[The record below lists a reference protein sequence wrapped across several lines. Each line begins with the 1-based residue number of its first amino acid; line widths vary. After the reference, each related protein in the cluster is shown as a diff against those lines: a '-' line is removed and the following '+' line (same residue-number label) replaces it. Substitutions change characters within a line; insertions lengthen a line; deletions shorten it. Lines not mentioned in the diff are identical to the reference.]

1 MIVIDE
7 RKKEMVMALIQDKQ
21 YHPMK
26 LREIAG
32 FLQVPKSQRAELN
45 AILDTLTNEGRI
57 GTDRE
62 GRYIPISAVTAE
74 GIFQSTDRGFGFVT
88 VDGETDDWFIPEEA
102 TMNAVHG
109 DRVCVVRVKCGSGT
123 DNGKKIRT
131 EGRITKILE
140 RNTTELV
147 GIFHKSKNFGFVVP
161 DRSKLNFDV
170 HVSKEHTKGAVSGQ
184 KVCVKITDF
193 GDDRHQPE
201 GRITEILGHIN
212 DPGVDILSVVKD
224 YALPTEFPDA
234 VKAQLETVPEEV
246 SEEQTEGRLD
256 LRDVMTVTIDGEEA
270 KDLDDAIS
278 LTMENGHYIL
288 GVHIADVSHYVTE
301 NSPLDREAINRGTSV
316 YLTDRVIP
324 MLPHALSN
332 GICSLNMGEDRLALS
347 CIMEVDGSGAVVSH
361 KICES
366 VIRVNHRMSYT
377 KVFQVLQALDVDGN
391 GDNPV
396 PEYED
401 AVPMLLQMNRLSLL
415 TRARRENRGAI
426 DFDFPESKILL
437 DEKGKVTSIVPHERN
452 RATELIEDFMLLANE
467 TVAEEFFWLQLPFV
481 YRIHEEPDF
490 EKMEDL
496 RKYVSHFGYSMHLS
510 NETVHAKE
518 VQKLLKSIQGAPEE
532 NLLSRLTLRSMK
544 QAKYST
550 ECLGHFGLAAKYYC
564 HFTSPIR
571 RYPDLQI
578 HRIIKEYLH
587 GNLSEKRISHY
598 EAILPERAKQSSM
611 TERRSEEA
619 EREVEKMK
627 KAEYMRGFLG
637 ETFDGLISGITSWG
651 IYVELPN
658 TVEGMVRLTDLRGD
672 YFRFDAKTM
681 TLTGE
686 HTRKCYTIGQPMKVL
701 VAAADKMTR
710 TIDFVP
716 AK

>member
-1 MIVIDE
+1 MMVIDE

-62 GRYIPISAVTAE
+62 GRYIPLSAVTAE
-74 GIFQSTDRGFGFVT
+74 GIFQSTERGFGFVA
-88 VDGETDDWFIPEEA
+88 VDGEADDWFIPEEA

-109 DRVCVVRVKCGSGT
+109 DRVSVVRVRYGGT
-123 DNGKKIRT
+123 DNGKKMRT

-170 HVSKEHTKGAVSGQ
+170 HVAKEHTKGAVSGQ
-184 KVCVKITDF
+184 KVCVRITDF

-224 YALPTEFPDA
+224 YALPTDFPDE
-234 VKAQLETVPEEV
+234 VKAQLETVPDEV
-246 SEEQTEGRLD
+246 SEEQTKGRLD

-278 LTMENGHYIL
+278 LTTENGHYIL

-301 NSPLDREAINRGTSV
+301 NSPLDKEAINRGTSV

-347 CIMEVDGSGAVVSH
+347 CIMEVDESGAVVSH

-377 KVFQVLQALDVDGN
+377 KVFQVLQAMDAEGN

-437 DEKGKVTSIVPHERN
+437 DEKGKVTDIVPHERN

-467 TVAEEFFWLQLPFV
+467 TIAEEFFWLQLPFV

-496 RKYVSHFGYSMHLS
+496 RRYVSHFGYSMHLS

-518 VQKLLKSIQGAPEE
+518 VQKLLKSIHGAPEE

-587 GNLSEKRISHY
+587 ENLSEKRISHY

-658 TVEGMVRLTDLRGD
+658 TVEGMVRVTDLRGD
-672 YFRFDAKTM
+672 YYRFDAKTM

-716 AK
+716 AE